1 MSFFSINTN
10 LFYDK
15 DYLSKS
21 NFFEEE
27 NSSIPLDNSFSLMI
41 SEENKNKN
49 PLENI
54 ESQFQIINNSKNSE
68 IDKDDSPAP
77 APLRASQSQ
86 IQNDLGVSH
95 NMECPEVV
103 QQDNKMAD
111 LIKLFSE
118 EKYTEEELIE
128 KPFDQ
133 SLYFYHQQNLENS
146 NNGDYINNNELGDKS
161 AAVNAITGEDST
173 NSLLNKVNNLD
184 INNSN
189 SIYNSNSNINTGF
202 NNLEES
208 YPAPKNNFIP
218 TPLCSKNY
226 KEEKKDKKYKNEK
239 LLFLNSSKEKKNTNN
254 TKSVI
259 YRKLKPDSLRKKI
272 KARFHKKLRQIINIQ
287 LKEAG
292 SKYFFDNLP
301 QCFITNI
308 NIGFNKPLLNITM
321 RELFQKTFG
330 FKAKDREKIEYNIK
344 VLKYIE
350 DNPDIK
356 NNSKIDEFLDNTYKV
371 IITKYLGGNYLL
383 EDIERL
389 KKEGEKDD
397 YINRYSFIA
406 LHWVEF
412 YENGSI

>member
-15 DYLSKS
+15 DVLSKS
-21 NFFEEE
+21 NFFDEE

-103 QQDNKMAD
+103 QQENKVAD
-111 LIKLFSE
+111 LIKIFSE

-272 KARFHKKLRQIINIQ
+272 KARFHKKLRQIINTQ

>member
-1 MSFFSINTN
+1 MSFFSISTN

-15 DYLSKS
+15 DILSKS
-21 NFFEEE
+21 NFFDEE

-239 LLFLNSSKEKKNTNN
+239 LLFLNSSKDKKNTNN

-272 KARFHKKLRQIINIQ
+272 KARFHKKLRQIINTQ

>member
-226 KEEKKDKKYKNEK
+226 KEQKKDKKYKNEK
-239 LLFLNSSKEKKNTNN
+239 LLFLNSSKEKKNYNN

-272 KARFHKKLRQIINIQ
+272 KARFHKKLRQIINTQ

-308 NIGFNKPLLNITM
+308 NIEFNKPLLNITM

-350 DNPDIK
+350 DNPDTK
-356 NNSKIDEFLDNTYKV
+356 NNSKIDEFLDSTYKV

-397 YINRYSFIA
+397 YINRYTFIA

>member
-15 DYLSKS
+15 DVLSKS
-21 NFFEEE
+21 NFFDEE

-272 KARFHKKLRQIINIQ
+272 KARFHKKLRQIINTQ

>member
-15 DYLSKS
+15 DVLSKS
-21 NFFEEE
+21 NFFDEE

-103 QQDNKMAD
+103 QQENKVAD
-111 LIKLFSE
+111 LIKIFSE

-133 SLYFYHQQNLENS
+133 SLYFYHQQNFENF

-272 KARFHKKLRQIINIQ
+272 KARFHKKLRQIINTQ

>member
-10 LFYDK
+10 LFCDK

-27 NSSIPLDNSFSLMI
+27 NSSIPLDNSFSLII

-54 ESQFQIINNSKNSE
+54 ESQFQNINNSKNSE

-189 SIYNSNSNINTGF
+189 CLYNSNSNINTGF

-272 KARFHKKLRQIINIQ
+272 KARFHKKLRQIINTQ

-397 YINRYSFIA
+397 YINRYTFIA

>member
-1 MSFFSINTN
+1 MSFFSISTN

-15 DYLSKS
+15 DILSKS
-21 NFFEEE
+21 NFFDEE

-272 KARFHKKLRQIINIQ
+272 KARFHKKLRQIINTQ

-356 NNSKIDEFLDNTYKV
+356 NNNKIDEFLDSTYKV

-397 YINRYSFIA
+397 YINRYTFIA

>member
-1 MSFFSINTN
+1 MSFFSISTN

-15 DYLSKS
+15 DILSKS
-21 NFFEEE
+21 NFFDEE

-272 KARFHKKLRQIINIQ
+272 KARFHKKLRQIINTQ

>member
-15 DYLSKS
+15 DVLSKS
-21 NFFEEE
+21 NFFDEE

-103 QQDNKMAD
+103 QQENKVAD
-111 LIKLFSE
+111 LIKIFSE

-146 NNGDYINNNELGDKS
+146 NNGDYLNNNELGDKS

-239 LLFLNSSKEKKNTNN
+239 LLFLNSSKDKKNTNN

-272 KARFHKKLRQIINIQ
+272 KARFHKKLRQIINTQ

>member
-1 MSFFSINTN
+1 MSFFSINSN

-15 DYLSKS
+15 DALGKS
-21 NFFEEE
+21 NFFEDE

-49 PLENI
+49 PLDNV
-54 ESQFQIINNSKNSE
+54 ESQFQVINNSKNSE
-68 IDKDDSPAP
+68 IDKECSPAP
-77 APLRASQSQ
+77 APLRASQNQ

-103 QQDNKMAD
+103 QQEDKMAD
-111 LIKLFSE
+111 LIKIFSE
-118 EKYTEEELIE
+118 EKNTEEELIE

-133 SLYFYHQQNLENS
+133 SLYFYRVQNLENS
-146 NNGDYINNNELGDKS
+146 NNGDCINNYELGDKS
-161 AAVNAITGEDST
+161 AAVNAVTGDDIT

-189 SIYNSNSNINTGF
+189 SIGNSNSNINTGI

-208 YPAPKNNFIP
+208 YPAPKNNFVP

-226 KEEKKDKKYKNEK
+226 KEGKKDKKYKSENV
-239 LLFLNSSKEKKNTNN
+239 LFLNATKEKKNNSN
-254 TKSVI
+254 TKNTI

-272 KARFHKKLRQIINIQ
+272 KSRFHKKLRQIINTQ
-287 LKEAG
+287 LKKAG
-292 SKYFFDNLP
+292 SKYFFDTLP

-308 NIGFNKPLLNITM
+308 NIGFNQPLLNITM

-330 FKAKDREKIEYNIK
+330 FKAKDREKIDYNIK

-356 NNSKIDEFLDNTYKV
+356 NNSKISEFLDSTYRE

-383 EDIERL
+383 DDIERL
-389 KKEGEKDD
+389 KKEGEKND
-397 YINRYSFIA
+397 YINRYTFIA
-406 LHWVEF
+406 YHWVEF

>member
-272 KARFHKKLRQIINIQ
+272 KARFHKKLRQIINTQ

-356 NNSKIDEFLDNTYKV
+356 KNSKIDEFLDNTYKV

>member
-1 MSFFSINTN
+1 MSFLSINTN

-15 DYLSKS
+15 DALSRI

-27 NSSIPLDNSFSLMI
+27 NPSIPLDNSFSLII

-49 PLENI
+49 PFDNFEP
-54 ESQFQIINNSKNSE
+54 SFQMINNSKSSE
-68 IDKDDSPAP
+68 IDKECSPAP

-86 IQNDLGVSH
+86 IQNDLGNSH

-103 QQDNKMAD
+103 QQENKVAD
-111 LIKLFSE
+111 LMKIFGE
-118 EKYTEEELIE
+118 EKYTEGELIE
-128 KPFDQ
+128 KPYDQ
-133 SLYFYHQQNLENS
+133 SLYFYYTQNLENS
-146 NNGDYINNNELGDKS
+146 NSGEYINNYELGDKS
-161 AAVNAITGEDST
+161 AAVNAVTGEDNTS
-173 NSLLNKVNNLD
+173 SLLNKVNNLE
-184 INNSN
+184 INNN
-189 SIYNSNSNINTGF
+189 NNINTEL

-226 KEEKKDKKYKNEK
+226 KEEKKDKKEK
-239 LLFLNSSKEKKNTNN
+239 TENVLFLNSTKERKNNNN

-272 KARFHKKLRQIINIQ
+272 KARFHKKLRQIINLK

-292 SKYFFDNLP
+292 SKYFFDNFP
-301 QCFITNI
+301 QSFITNI

-330 FKAKDREKIEYNIK
+330 FKAKDKEKIDNNIK
-344 VLKYIE
+344 ALKYIE
-350 DNPDIK
+350 DNPDLK
-356 NNSKIDEFLDNTYKV
+356 NNNKISEFLDRTYKE
-371 IITKYLGGNYLL
+371 IISIYMGGNFLL

-389 KKEGEKDD
+389 KKDGEKDD
-397 YINRYSFIA
+397 YINRYTFIA
-406 LHWVEF
+406 MHWIEF
-412 YENGSI
+412 YENGRV

>member
-1 MSFFSINTN
+1 MCFFSINPN

-68 IDKDDSPAP
+68 IDKECSPAP

-189 SIYNSNSNINTGF
+189 CLYNSNSNINTGF